1 MNVNLWHP
9 TEKTGRTV
17 IWRHQSAVSKHLPYI
32 FLVQKWKSIANIEEF
47 AWCLFFPPPHPTPP
61 LPLCLS
67 LFIVFSQRQKHGNPQ
82 LESDVE
88 NCWPHLWTSCILVL
102 VLAIRHVITCFSGTS
117 YIYLYLIYLYTSYGT
132 ILTNLGKF
140 GIN

>member
-1 MNVNLWHP
+1 MASHRENWQDGDL
-9 TEKTGRTV
+9 TSSIGRLKT
-17 IWRHQSAVSKHLPYI
+17 SALHFSGTKVKINSEYRGVCMVS
-32 FLVQKWKSIANIEEF
+32 FL
-47 AWCLFFPPPHPTPP
+47 PPPHPTPP